1 MHPTD
6 ALTSPTLKHLR
17 EEWWDDAFTDFIR
30 ETLRP
35 RPGTHLLD
43 VGCRRGV
50 AEMAI
55 GRLDIAQ
62 LRMTGVDIRRE
73 HVQEARRETTS
84 HNVRARYVAG
94 DSCRLPFRDGTF
106 DATLC
111 VAVLQLVCEVHTAI
125 REFARVTRTGGRI
138 LVVEPDNAARITHS
152 SLPSGRAAFAAAG
165 RFFGAAMT
173 ERGSD
178 LADGAGAGIGPL
190 VPSLFAAHGIEALD
204 VRLFPVSLTQ
214 LGVPDEAIW
223 RERRDAVGR
232 QLAASASNEVRALGR
247 DYLEAL
253 AAYEAEARSAGP
265 AFVEIQNTMLFATL
279 GQRSA

>member
-17 EEWWDDAFTDFIR
+17 EEWWDDAFTEFIR

-50 AEMAI
+50 AEMAL
-55 GRLDIAQ
+55 GRLHISQ
-62 LRMTGVDIRRE
+62 LRMTGVDLRLE
-73 HVQEARRETTS
+73 HVQEARRETTA
-84 HNVRARYVAG
+84 HNVRARYVVG
-94 DSCRLPFRDGTF
+94 DSCRLPFREGLF

-125 REFARVTRTGGRI
+125 REFARVTRPGGRI
-138 LVVEPDNAARITHS
+138 LVVEPDNSARITHS
-152 SLPSGRAAFAAAG
+152 SLPAGREAFAAAA
-165 RFFGAAMT
+165 RFFAAAT
-173 ERGSD
+173 ADRGNEAS
-178 LADGAGAGIGPL
+178 AGIGPL

-214 LGVPDEAIW
+214 LGSPDDALW
-223 RERRDAVGR
+223 RERRSVAER
-232 QLAASASNEVRALGR
+232 QVATAPASVRELGQA
-247 DYLEAL
+247 YLDAL
-253 AAYEAEARSAGP
+253 AAYEDEARRAGP

-279 GQRSA
+279 GQRGA